1 MSRSQGVQKKP
12 NGPRS
17 APAPEKKVVLYA
29 RQSSGSTWT
38 HGRKRQ
44 FDAGAAAIKSY
55 MAENN
60 VKKFKTRR
68 VGEIK
73 NGSLPLDKRDT
84 LMSLLLD
91 PDVDVIGVEN
101 LRAISRSTLRGEQ
114 FYEIMTANN
123 KKIIPY
129 DMPDCFD
136 PNPHPSQA
144 YSRRSVLNAQE
155 FEKDS
160 IVYRTSNAL
169 NAKLQ
174 QEKKKGKRMREGQSG
189 GAKVNGRMSLLEAIS
204 PPASTKKKLA
214 TACRQRAKGKFGWR
228 TLAAKM
234 SKLLMLEEEM
244 THETARRTSQV
255 LVRLRHCAGHV
266 SKSRCLDAI
275 ACRTA

>member
-1 MSRSQGVQKKP
+1 MPNSYAHANVSACCHVYARVWHACRCVCGTLACRMHYAIVLMESVLLINRSGLEFWASTSDGYARQGQREKEEASSTIKVCRITKGTKKGWSQTVKESTTRSSEEAKWSKSQGAQKKQQNSQGVKMSRSQGVQKKP

-91 PDVDVIGVEN
+91 PDVDV
-101 LRAISRSTLRGEQ
+101 
-114 FYEIMTANN
+114 
-123 KKIIPY
+123 
-129 DMPDCFD
+129 D
-136 PNPHPSQA
+136 P
-144 YSRRSVLNAQE
+144 VL
-155 FEKDS
+155 
-160 IVYRTSNAL
+160 
-169 NAKLQ
+169 
-174 QEKKKGKRMREGQSG
+174 
-189 GAKVNGRMSLLEAIS
+189 
-204 PPASTKKKLA
+204 
-214 TACRQRAKGKFGWR
+214 
-228 TLAAKM
+228 
-234 SKLLMLEEEM
+234 
-244 THETARRTSQV
+244 
-255 LVRLRHCAGHV
+255 
-266 SKSRCLDAI
+266 
-275 ACRTA
+275 